1 MGHAVSRD
9 TIGVVWCLMGLG
21 GMSASGRVLRND
33 AFASSGACEGCRTD
47 VFSARAP
54 MGHCLRHHHSRSP
67 MAQVVGVSTFGR
79 SCDALT
85 HHSIAVIL
93 VVLPGCSPIAG
104 RDGPCATHPVAT
116 C

>member
-1 MGHAVSRD
+1 
-9 TIGVVWCLMGLG
+9 
-21 GMSASGRVLRND
+21 MS
-33 AFASSGACEGCRTD
+33 
-47 VFSARAP
+47 
-54 MGHCLRHHHSRSP
+54 
-67 MAQVVGVSTFGR
+67 QVVGVSTFGR

-104 RDGPCATHPVAT
+104 RDGPCATHPIAA